1 MGKPW
6 RFLPFLQMVA
16 WIGVLISLGKSLGR
30 LGYPGTS
37 CHAKKH
43 TGGYSG
49 SIDVFCDRVQCECGV
64 REGEIVMCACADR
77 VRRIQAS
84 LGKSHQQRPLRRAER
99 STGGST
105 RNSHQQKVWTGE
117 RHSSIIISVFLQ
129 STSSIEETVVTA
141 MPERP
146 TTTPSCK
153 QDYNADPR

>member
-1 MGKPW
+1 
-6 RFLPFLQMVA
+6 MVA

-43 TGGYSG
+43 TGGYSA

-84 LGKSHQQRPLRRAER
+84 LGKSAPAAAATESREKYRREHAKL
-99 STGGST
+99 S
-105 RNSHQQKVWTGE
+105 
-117 RHSSIIISVFLQ
+117 
-129 STSSIEETVVTA
+129 
-141 MPERP
+141 P
-146 TTTPSCK
+146 TEGL
-153 QDYNADPR
+153 DR

>member
-105 RNSHQQKVWTGE
+105 RNSQQQKVWTGA
-117 RHSSIIISVFLQ
+117 RHSFIIISVFLQ

-153 QDYNADPR
+153 QDHNADPR